1 LADGGEDYAAKRSE
15 LVRLAALVFQEK
27 GYKAATLNDIAARF
41 GTDRASLYYYV
52 GGKEELFHECVK
64 GILDENL
71 AAAHAISRM
80 RNTPARRKLELLVEV
95 VLESYEANYP
105 YMFVYIQEIM
115 AHIIDA
121 DTPWAN
127 EMEVKTRALEKIFLK
142 VINEGREA
150 GDFRTDIPVTLAAS
164 ALFGMLNW
172 THRWYEPGSRHTPA
186 SISAAFCAIFFEGYA
201 EETA

>member
-1 LADGGEDYAAKRSE
+1 M
-15 LVRLAALVFQEK
+15 FQEK
-27 GYKAATLNDIAARF
+27 GYKAATLNDVAARF

-71 AAAHAISRM
+71 AAGVAISKM
-80 RNTPARRKLELLVEV
+80 KAPARRKLELLVEV

-115 AHIIDA
+115 AHVLDA

-127 EMEVKTRALEKIFLK
+127 EMEVKTRALEKIFLQ
-142 VINEGREA
+142 VLSEGREA
-150 GDFRTDIPVTLAAS
+150 GDFREDIPTTIAAS

-172 THRWYEPGSRHTPA
+172 THRWWEPDSAHTPA
-186 SISAAFCAIFFEGYA
+186 SISTAFCQIFFDGLVHDQA
-201 EETA
+201 